1 MVHRSINRALS
12 MCKVF
17 FPSTGKMRDTDT
29 VDFFPKEIPF
39 PKTKTEDYLIQATSD
54 ILALLQEPPKSI
66 PYLQYG
72 DQNKCSNT
80 IVKTPQPSCDST

>member
-1 MVHRSINRALS
+1 MVKKDGTSVHQQSTIDVLS
-12 MCKVF
+12 VF
-17 FPSTGKMRDTDT
+17 SPSTGKTRDTDT

-54 ILALLQEPPKSI
+54 ILYLLQEPPKSL

-72 DQNKCSNT
+72 DTTKMR
-80 IVKTPQPSCDST
+80 